1 MLQAPVMLA
10 CSHRTGRLLDEDE
23 PELALEWLG
32 PGTAASPYLVEPE
45 WVTDHMSTQVSTR
58 FPEMLEPKVQYLSSQ
73 NSGKTTRAKFSR
85 CHREKPLGFLQAARW
100 RLPC

>member
-23 PELALEWLG
+23 LALERLG

-45 WVTDHMSTQVSTR
+45 WVTDHMSTQVSIR
-58 FPEMLEPKVQYLSSQ
+58 FPEMLEPKVQFLGSQ
-73 NSGKTTRAKFSR
+73 NSGKPPRAKSSR
-85 CHREKPLGFLQAARW
+85 CHREKPLRFSHAAPW
-100 RLPC
+100 RLSC